1 MATLELKNST
11 ALATIGDGFEGYS
24 DRVEGDDSPQQQG
37 LIRGS
42 LVKFGNSAEW
52 ETRDGEVVDHDV
64 KLIVTDIIRAVV
76 KWGADKKPE
85 QTTIIPPGQPFPD
98 VEAMNAAI
106 PKDQWRQGPAGPQG
120 PFQTQQ
126 LVVML
131 NPRNMEHFT
140 FATSAIGGFIAVRDL
155 VDKVKAMRRYRGPVS
170 PIITLGDAPM
180 RTRFG
185 ERRRPHF
192 NIVDWVHMDVGGE
205 SPLTALPAP
214 LPDSSATRVIEA
226 EAVMEPVVAAGQ
238 AAGLTK
244 PAKRPKSNSLNRVA
258 PLTTAEEMNDEL
270 PW

>member
-1 MATLELKNST
+1 M
-11 ALATIGDGFEGYS
+11 
-24 DRVEGDDSPQQQG
+24 
-37 LIRGS
+37 
-42 LVKFGNSAEW
+42 
-52 ETRDGEVVDHDV
+52 

-85 QTTIIPPGQPFPD
+85 QTTVIPPGQPFPD

-205 SPLTALPAP
+205 SPQTALPAP